1 MMFFLDA
8 MLLYNFYIVQWLII
22 KSSKLN
28 WHLGHTIG
36 ALWLF
41 SGFSCL
47 LLVVGLDI
55 FTCK

>member
-1 MMFFLDA
+1 MMVFLDA

-47 LLVVGLDI
+47 LLVVG
-55 FTCK
+55 